1 MFHHNLPENEEIIQ
15 VESLNLSRLMKNE
28 IKIEEKY
35 EKLHFGIDGVH
46 FFKNITT

>member
-15 VESLNLSRLMKNE
+15 VESLNLSHSPLMRNE

-35 EKLHFGIDGVH
+35 EKLHFGIDRVH
-46 FFKNITT
+46 F